1 MIKRGYNMKINPNN
15 IELLISAVKEEQYP
29 DTNLSEIALSGR
41 SNVGKSTFINSMIG
55 RKNMARTS
63 QQPGK
68 TQTLNF
74 YNIDQQLI
82 FVDVPGYGY
91 AKVSKSQREKFGKMI
106 EEYIT
111 TRENL
116 RLVIQLVDLR
126 HDPTQDDILMYN
138 YLKHFD
144 IPTLVICTKE
154 DKIPKGKVQKH
165 LKNIKE
171 KLDLEDEDN
180 IISYS
185 SIKNSRQQ
193 QIWNLLEPYL

>member
-1 MIKRGYNMKINPNN
+1 MNINPNN
-15 IELLISAVKEEQYP
+15 INLIISAVKKAQYP
-29 DTNLSEIALSGR
+29 DTGLTEVALSGR

-74 YNIDQQLI
+74 YNIDEQLI

-91 AKVSKSQREKFGKMI
+91 AKVSKVQRKKFGKMI

-111 TRENL
+111 QRENL
-116 RLVIQLVDLR
+116 KLVIQLVDLR
-126 HDPTQDDILMYN
+126 HQPTEDDVLMYN

-154 DKIPKGKVQKH
+154 DKIAKGKVQKH
-165 LKNIKE
+165 IKRIKD
-171 KLDLEDEDN
+171 KLELELGDN

-185 SIKNSRQQ
+185 SIKNSKQQ
-193 QIWNLLEPYL
+193 EIWNFIETYI

>member
-1 MIKRGYNMKINPNN
+1 MNINPNN
-15 IELLISAVKEEQYP
+15 IELIISAVQEAQYP
-29 DTNLSEIALSGR
+29 ETNLSEVALSGR

-74 YNIDQQLI
+74 FNIDEQLI

-91 AKVSKSQREKFGKMI
+91 AKVSKAQREKFGKMI
-106 EEYIT
+106 EEYLT
-111 TRENL
+111 QRENL
-116 RLVIQLVDLR
+116 RLVVQLVDLR
-126 HDPTQDDILMYN
+126 HNPTEDDVLMYN

-154 DKIPKGKVQKH
+154 DKIAKGKVQKH
-165 LKNIKE
+165 LKNIKD
-171 KLDLEDEDN
+171 KLELEPEDS

-185 SIKNSRQQ
+185 SIKNNKQQ
-193 QIWNLLEPYL
+193 QIWDLISTYL

>member
-1 MIKRGYNMKINPNN
+1 MNINPNN
-15 IELLISAVKEEQYP
+15 IELMISAVQEAQYP
-29 DTNLSEIALSGR
+29 ETDLSEVALSGR

-74 YNIDQQLI
+74 FNIDEQLI

-91 AKVSKSQREKFGKMI
+91 AKVSKAQREKFGKMI

-111 TRENL
+111 QRKHL

-126 HDPTQDDILMYN
+126 HDPTEDDVLMYN

-154 DKIPKGKVQKH
+154 DKIAKGKIQKH
-165 LKNIKE
+165 IKNIRQ
-171 KLDLEDEDN
+171 KLDLEPGDS

-185 SIKNSRQQ
+185 SVKNNKQQ
-193 QIWNLLEPYL
+193 QIWDLIESYI

>member
-1 MIKRGYNMKINPNN
+1 MKVNTNN
-15 IELLISAVKEEQYP
+15 IELIISAVKEEQYP
-29 DTNLSEIALSGR
+29 ETELSEVALSGR

-74 YNIDQQLI
+74 YNIDEQLI

-91 AKVSKSQREKFGKMI
+91 AKVSKTQREKFGKMI

-111 TRENL
+111 KRENL
-116 RLVIQLVDLR
+116 QLVIQLVDLR

-138 YLKHFD
+138 YLK
-144 IPTLVICTKE
+144 
-154 DKIPKGKVQKH
+154 
-165 LKNIKE
+165 
-171 KLDLEDEDN
+171 
-180 IISYS
+180 
-185 SIKNSRQQ
+185 
-193 QIWNLLEPYL
+193 

>member
-1 MIKRGYNMKINPNN
+1 MKVNPNN
-15 IELLISAVKEEQYP
+15 IELIISAVKEEQYP
-29 DTNLSEIALSGR
+29 ETELSEVALSGR

-74 YNIDQQLI
+74 YNIDEQLI

-91 AKVSKSQREKFGKMI
+91 AKVSKTQREKFGKMI

-111 TRENL
+111 KRENL
-116 RLVIQLVDLR
+116 QLVIQLVDLR

-138 YLKHFD
+138 YCHLYTAPRTRDYAAPRMPSSAWKKHIKITD
-144 IPTLVICTKE
+144 
-154 DKIPKGKVQKH
+154 DKNGVVTTYSDTVMSRPKKH
-165 LKNIKE
+165 NPIREHINKQ
-171 KLDLEDEDN
+171 DV
-180 IISYS
+180 
-185 SIKNSRQQ
+185 
-193 QIWNLLEPYL
+193 

>member
-1 MIKRGYNMKINPNN
+1 MKVNPNN
-15 IELLISAVKEEQYP
+15 IELIISAVKEEQYP
-29 DTNLSEIALSGR
+29 ETELSEVALSGR

-74 YNIDQQLI
+74 YNIDEQLI

-91 AKVSKSQREKFGKMI
+91 AKVSKTQREKFGKMI

-111 TRENL
+111 KRENL
-116 RLVIQLVDLR
+116 QLVIQLVDLR
-126 HDPTQDDILMYN
+126 HDPTQDDILMSN

-165 LKNIKE
+165 IKNIKTQ
-171 KLDLEDEDN
+171 LDMDPDDT
-180 IISYS
+180 IVSYS
-185 SIKNSRQQ
+185 SIQNNKQQ
-193 QIWNLLEPYL
+193 QIWNLIEPYIS

>member
-1 MIKRGYNMKINPNN
+1 MNINFNN
-15 IELLISAVKEEQYP
+15 INLIISAVKKAQYP
-29 DTNLSEIALSGR
+29 DTGLTEVALSGR

-74 YNIDQQLI
+74 YNIDEQLI

-91 AKVSKSQREKFGKMI
+91 AKVSKVQREKFGKMI

-111 TRENL
+111 QRENL
-116 RLVIQLVDLR
+116 KLVIQLVDLR
-126 HDPTQDDILMYN
+126 HQPTEDDVLMYN

-154 DKIPKGKVQKH
+154 DKIAKGKVQKH
-165 LKNIKE
+165 IKRIKV
-171 KLDLEDEDN
+171 KLELDPGDN

-185 SIKNSRQQ
+185 SIKNSKQQ
-193 QIWNLLEPYL
+193 EIWNFIETYI

>member
-1 MIKRGYNMKINPNN
+1 MNINPNN
-15 IELLISAVKEEQYP
+15 IELIISAVQEAQYP
-29 DTNLSEIALSGR
+29 ETNLSEVALSGR

-74 YNIDQQLI
+74 FNIDKQLI

-91 AKVSKSQREKFGKMI
+91 AKVSKAQREKFGKMI
-106 EEYIT
+106 EEYLT
-111 TRENL
+111 QRENL

-126 HDPTQDDILMYN
+126 HNPTEDDVLMYN

-154 DKIPKGKVQKH
+154 DKIAKGKVQKH
-165 LKNIKE
+165 LKNIKD
-171 KLDLEDEDN
+171 KLELEPEDS

-185 SIKNSRQQ
+185 SIKNNKQQ
-193 QIWNLLEPYL
+193 QIWDLISTYL

>member
-1 MIKRGYNMKINPNN
+1 MKVNPNN
-15 IELLISAVKEEQYP
+15 IELIISAVKEAQYP
-29 DTNLSEIALSGR
+29 ETELTEVALSGR

-74 YNIDQQLI
+74 YNIDEQLI

-91 AKVSKSQREKFGKMI
+91 AKVSKTQREKFGKMI

-111 TRENL
+111 KRQNL
-116 RLVIQLVDLR
+116 QLVIQLVDLR
-126 HDPTQDDILMYN
+126 HNPTEDDILMYN

-144 IPTLVICTKE
+144 IPTLIVCTKE

-165 LKNIKE
+165 LNNIKN
-171 KLDLEDEDN
+171 KLDMEADDT

-185 SIKNSRQQ
+185 FIKNGKQQ
-193 QIWNLLEPYL
+193 QIWDLISAYL

>member
-1 MIKRGYNMKINPNN
+1 MNINFNN
-15 IELLISAVKEEQYP
+15 INLIISAVKKAQYP
-29 DTNLSEIALSGR
+29 DIGLTEVALSGR

-74 YNIDQQLI
+74 YNIDEQLI

-91 AKVSKSQREKFGKMI
+91 AKVSKVQREKFGKMI

-111 TRENL
+111 QRENL
-116 RLVIQLVDLR
+116 KLVIQLVDLR
-126 HDPTQDDILMYN
+126 HQPTEDDVLMYN

-154 DKIPKGKVQKH
+154 DKIAKGKVQKH
-165 LKNIKE
+165 IKRIKD
-171 KLDLEDEDN
+171 KLELESGDN

-185 SIKNSRQQ
+185 SIKNSKQQ
-193 QIWNLLEPYL
+193 EIWNFIETYI

>member
-1 MIKRGYNMKINPNN
+1 MKVNPNN
-15 IELLISAVKEEQYP
+15 IELIISAVKEAQYP
-29 DTNLSEIALSGR
+29 ETELTEVALSGR

-74 YNIDQQLI
+74 YNIDEQLI

-91 AKVSKSQREKFGKMI
+91 AKVSKAQREKFGKMI

-111 TRENL
+111 KRQNL
-116 RLVIQLVDLR
+116 QLVIQLVDLR
-126 HDPTQDDILMYN
+126 HNPTEDDILMYN

-144 IPTLVICTKE
+144 IPTLIVCTKE

-165 LKNIKE
+165 LNNIKN
-171 KLDLEDEDN
+171 KLDMEDDDT

-185 SIKNSRQQ
+185 SVKNGKQQ
-193 QIWNLLEPYL
+193 QIWDLISTYL

>member
-1 MIKRGYNMKINPNN
+1 MKINPNN

-171 KLDLEDEDN
+171 KLDLENEDN

>member
-1 MIKRGYNMKINPNN
+1 MKVNPNN
-15 IELLISAVKEEQYP
+15 IELIISAVKEEQYP
-29 DTNLSEIALSGR
+29 ETELSEVALSGR

-74 YNIDQQLI
+74 YNIDEQLI

-91 AKVSKSQREKFGKMI
+91 AKVSKTQREKFGKMI

-111 TRENL
+111 KRQNL
-116 RLVIQLVDLR
+116 QLVIQLVDLR
-126 HDPTQDDILMYN
+126 HNPTEDDILMYN

-154 DKIPKGKVQKH
+154 DKIPKGKVLKH
-165 LKNIKE
+165 IKNIKTH
-171 KLDLEDEDN
+171 LDMDPDDT
-180 IISYS
+180 IVSYS
-185 SIKNSRQQ
+185 SVQNTKQQ
-193 QIWNLLEPYL
+193 QIWDLIEPYIS

>member
-1 MIKRGYNMKINPNN
+1 MKVNPNN
-15 IELLISAVKEEQYP
+15 IELIISAVKEEQYP
-29 DTNLSEIALSGR
+29 ETELSEVALSGR

-74 YNIDQQLI
+74 YNIDEQLI

-91 AKVSKSQREKFGKMI
+91 AKVSKTQREKFGKMI

-111 TRENL
+111 KRENL
-116 RLVIQLVDLR
+116 QLVIQLVDLR

-144 IPTLVICTKE
+144 I
-154 DKIPKGKVQKH
+154 
-165 LKNIKE
+165 
-171 KLDLEDEDN
+171 
-180 IISYS
+180 
-185 SIKNSRQQ
+185 
-193 QIWNLLEPYL
+193 